1 MILFW
6 KVVII
11 GDANGA
17 ILAYDALCSNNN
29 LDDTNS
35 LYGEGNLSYFVFLG
49 CHTTVGE
56 WLRDYIKISYLI
68 RKDIRRSLLEFIKK
82 VSDDRIVPAFKFI
95 L

>member
-56 WLRDYIKISYLI
+56 W
-68 RKDIRRSLLEFIKK
+68 
-82 VSDDRIVPAFKFI
+82 
-95 L
+95 